1 MSSPSRNENP
11 DLPTQPE
18 AEPLAV
24 DRRRF
29 LGGLGVA
36 ALAGLGARAASAV
49 EIGPSLG
56 VHRRNDAYQVRHQAA
71 VEEKNHPVVN
81 HLCNGDEDRYP
92 NRIASYH
99 KTLPHDPVTGEVDPA
114 AYDALLDALRS
125 GRVEDFDSIPQK
137 VGANDPL
144 LNPVGG
150 LAYVMDGPDS
160 AAIGVNAPATLA
172 SAETAADAGERYWM
186 ALTRDVPFTDWN
198 TNALV
203 QAACDDLSD
212 NFSGYKGPR
221 DPVTG
226 RVTPPVLFR
235 ADYPGVVGGPMVSQ
249 FLLRNFPYDGI
260 TVIPQIRSQVANQDF
275 MTSWTEWLG
284 VQDGMPVT
292 GNLNGVLDTVAR
304 FPRNPRD
311 LGFIAS
317 QDRVYSVYFRAGI
330 IGLSFGRPGFDENHP
345 YKTRTRQVG
354 FATFGAAHLLDMI
367 GSVGKAE
374 RHVWYH
380 KWQVHRWLR
389 PEAFG
394 GLVHRVVAD
403 GASYPLHTD
412 LLNRSTVLPR
422 IFEYNRQRNVALN
435 QGNQGTYLLPQQNR
449 LGSPSHPS
457 FPAGHAITAGAC
469 VTILKAYLDESL
481 VFPQPRKINI
491 DGTLFGNYV
500 AGVDGPVLTVG
511 GELNKLAHNL
521 TYGRDMSGVHW
532 RQDGLEGNLL
542 GEALALRWLAEQ
554 RATYP
559 EDFDGFK
566 LTRFDGTQITI

>member
-1 MSSPSRNENP
+1 MKTPSRTENP
-11 DLPTQPE
+11 DLPSQPE

-29 LGGLGVA
+29 LGGIGVA
-36 ALAGLGARAASAV
+36 ALAGLGARAASAA

-56 VHRRNDAYQVRHQAA
+56 VHRRNDSYHVRHEAA
-71 VEEKNHPVVN
+71 ITEKNQPVVQ
-81 HLCNGDEDRYP
+81 HVTNGDEELYP
-92 NRIASYH
+92 NRIANFH

-114 AYDALLDALRS
+114 AYDALLNALQS
-125 GRVEDFDSIPQK
+125 GRVEDFDNIPLK
-137 VGANDPL
+137 AGANDPL
-144 LNPVGG
+144 LNPIGG
-150 LAYVMDGPDS
+150 LAYVLDGADS
-160 AAIGVNAPATLA
+160 AAIGVNAPSTLA
-172 SAETAADAGERYWM
+172 SAQTAADAGERYWM
-186 ALTRDVPFTDWN
+186 ALLRDVPFTDWN
-198 TNALV
+198 NNALV
-203 QAACDDLSD
+203 LAACEDLST
-212 NFSGYKGPR
+212 NFSDYRGPR

-226 RVTPPVLFR
+226 LVTPQVLFR
-235 ADYPGVVGGPMVSQ
+235 VAYPGVFDGPMVSQ

-260 TVIPQIRSQVANQDF
+260 VVIPQVRSQAANQDF
-275 MTSWTEWLG
+275 MTGWNEWLN

-317 QDRVYSVYFRAGI
+317 QDRVYSVYFRAATIALG
-330 IGLSFGRPGFDENHP
+330 FGRNGFDENHP
-345 YKTRTRQVG
+345 YKGRTRQLG

-380 KWQVHRWLR
+380 KWQVHRLLR

-403 GASYPLHTD
+403 GANYPLHTD
-412 LLNRSTVLPR
+412 LLNRSTVLSR

-469 VTILKAYLDESL
+469 VTILKAYLDESM
-481 VFPQPRKINI
+481 VFPQPRKINV
-491 DGTLFGNYV
+491 DGTLVGNYV

-521 TYGRDMSGVHW
+521 TFGRDISGVHW
-532 RQDGLEGNLL
+532 RQDGIEGNLL
-542 GEALALRWLAEQ
+542 GEELAIRWLHEQ
-554 RATYP
+554 KATYP
-559 EDFDGFK
+559 ETFDGFK
-566 LTRFDGTQITI
+566 LTRFNGTQITI